1 MPHKLRPI
9 IRGGQTAKANA
20 ARLVRQRSE
29 QRAFA
34 ATIADPT
41 QPVSTGVSGGPTQQY
56 HGELVRFYSSMARK
70 QTIAASRTWDSP
82 ISYEETGYILGFL
95 VAVNDPE
102 MRVIFKIEGED
113 RTEIMIH
120 DHTMTETALLGLGMT
135 YGEFISKNPVGGGTS
150 RDIRGTKHSTRPFLS
165 RAKTTFTGEETIYDR
180 IKGTKDDQWIV
191 LEFDPELPRK
201 YYAFSLDVENTNGE
215 GDRLVHEIYV
225 DRMVVVSAYET
236 QISKR
241 TFAPKLLDQSL
252 VETEKVRA
260 YSGQLVNPSDEDAP
274 VPSPE
279 PTIDFA
285 SNVPRM
291 NPVPEEDLDEE

>member
-1 MPHKLRPI
+1 
-9 IRGGQTAKANA
+9 
-20 ARLVRQRSE
+20 
-29 QRAFA
+29 
-34 ATIADPT
+34 
-41 QPVSTGVSGGPTQQY
+41 
-56 HGELVRFYSSMARK
+56 MARK
-70 QTIAASRTWDSP
+70 QTIAASRHWDSP

-180 IKGTKDDQWIV
+180 IKGSIDDKWIV

-225 DRMVVVSAYET
+225 DRMVVVSSYET

-241 TFAPKLLDQSL
+241 TFAPKLLDQEL
-252 VETEKVRA
+252 VGTEKNKVHA
-260 YSGQLVNPSDEDAP
+260 YAGTLVDPADEDAP

-291 NPVPEEDLDEE
+291 NPVPEDELDEE

>member
-1 MPHKLRPI
+1 MVHKLRPI
-9 IRGGQTAKANA
+9 IRGGQTAKASA
-20 ARLVRQRSE
+20 ARIVSQRSS

-41 QPVSTGVSGGPTQQY
+41 QPVSTGIGGGPTQQY

-180 IKGTKDDQWIV
+180 IKGTKRR
-191 LEFDPELPRK
+191 P
-201 YYAFSLDVENTNGE
+201 
-215 GDRLVHEIYV
+215 V
-225 DRMVVVSAYET
+225 DCTRV
-236 QISKR
+236 
-241 TFAPKLLDQSL
+241 
-252 VETEKVRA
+252 
-260 YSGQLVNPSDEDAP
+260 
-274 VPSPE
+274 
-279 PTIDFA
+279 
-285 SNVPRM
+285 
-291 NPVPEEDLDEE
+291 